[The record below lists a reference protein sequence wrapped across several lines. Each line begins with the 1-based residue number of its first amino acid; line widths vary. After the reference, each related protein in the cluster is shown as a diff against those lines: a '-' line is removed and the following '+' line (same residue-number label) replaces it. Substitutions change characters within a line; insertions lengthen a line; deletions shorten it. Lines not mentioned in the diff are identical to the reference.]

1 MQTCLQ
7 TRIRVSLLGRTL
19 LRLTLTQVG
28 YVVVVV
34 VVWQAQK
41 LIYRVLALCSSLGCL
56 GRRDIYIT
64 VYITAPVDWG

>member
-7 TRIRVSLLGRTL
+7 TRIPVLLLGRTL

-34 VVWQAQK
+34 WQAQK
-41 LIYRVLALCSSLGCL
+41 LIHRVLALCSSLGCL
-56 GRRDIYIT
+56 GRRDI
-64 VYITAPVDWG
+64 

>member
-7 TRIRVSLLGRTL
+7 TRIPVLLLGRTL

-56 GRRDIYIT
+56 GRRDI
-64 VYITAPVDWG
+64 

>member
-7 TRIRVSLLGRTL
+7 ARIAVLLLGRTL

-34 VVWQAQK
+34 WQAQK
-41 LIYRVLALCSSLGCL
+41 LIHRVLALCSSLGCL
-56 GRRDIYIT
+56 GRRDI
-64 VYITAPVDWG
+64 